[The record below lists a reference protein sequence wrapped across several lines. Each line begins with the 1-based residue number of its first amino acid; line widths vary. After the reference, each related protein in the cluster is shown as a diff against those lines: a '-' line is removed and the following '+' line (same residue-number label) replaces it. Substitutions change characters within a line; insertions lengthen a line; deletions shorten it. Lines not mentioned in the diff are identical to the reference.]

1 MWRQNVTRPFIVC
14 LWALIAPIV
23 SAQELHTFSN
33 GEVADAEKINEN
45 FQYLLENATGSSGCS
60 AQQEGSSVVI
70 TCADGTS
77 GILAS
82 AGTIVILEGS
92 TGLTPDIS
100 VIPSGSFYLVD
111 GNGDA
116 LAYYGGSTLS
126 LGAGFNIGIA
136 GDSRLKEAAIAY
148 FEDESRVEVT
158 SRSGLRFSKIWY
170 ASEDCTGPEFF
181 DSSNSDTL
189 VHIADG
195 EFGVPSG
202 PPVSTAWRSSSYSGY
217 FNGSYVA
224 PSEDCNAE
232 DVIGTKH
239 PLAEYTMPDKLVNPV
254 FPLSVEQRP

>member
-1 MWRQNVTRPFIVC
+1 MRPLIVC
-14 LWALIAPIV
+14 LWTLIAPIV
-23 SAQELHTFSN
+23 LAQELHTFSN
-33 GEVADAEKINEN
+33 GEVADADKINEN
-45 FQYLLENATGSSGCS
+45 FQYLLDNATGRSGCS
-60 AQQEGSSVVI
+60 AQQDGSSVVI

-82 AGTIVILEGS
+82 AGTIAILEGS

-170 ASEDCTGPEFF
+170 SSEDCTGPEFF

-189 VHIADG
+189 VHIAEG

-202 PPVSTAWRSSSYSGY
+202 PPISTAWRSSSYPGY